1 MKLTPSARYTFH
13 YHIRAMI
20 LEGAFN
26 GIWQLNDVVARKT
39 LHADRLWVTLLLMA
53 PSVSMLMAMFVG
65 PSLEGRD
72 KRPFFL
78 GAGILGR
85 GLLLF
90 VAGVREPW
98 AFVGILGSSALTWA
112 FLFPLQNAVYQSNY
126 TPHER
131 GRLFGIGS
139 SVAGLLSIA
148 TALAVGRLYDW
159 HPQSY
164 RWVYAVAA
172 VAGVGTCWM
181 FSRVRQKGLWKRAR
195 SEIRNPLRHAWQIL
209 REDRDFRLF
218 EVGFFSY
225 GMGFMM
231 MAPLIPLY
239 LVDELK
245 VTYSQA
251 SFCKVV
257 LYQIMLVLTSWLWG
271 RFSGWLHPSGIGVL
285 SFGGLALFPL
295 LLGLAGTPRG
305 AYAAFLLFGLS
316 MAGVE
321 VAWVMGPIAY
331 AGSRDSSS
339 YMAVHTALAG
349 LRALFGHPLGTLLLV
364 LTGGFAVP
372 FAVASGFFV
381 AACGVMAVLWV
392 RRRRMRG

>member
-1 MKLTPSARYTFH
+1 MV
-13 YHIRAMI
+13 
-20 LEGAFN
+20 LEGIFN

-53 PSVSMLMAMFVG
+53 PSVSMLLAMFVG

-78 GAGILGR
+78 WAGILGR

-90 VAGVREPW
+90 AAGVREPW
-98 AFVGILGSSALTWA
+98 AFVALMGTSALTWA

-126 TPHER
+126 MPAER

-139 SVAGLLSIA
+139 SVAGLFSVM
-148 TALAVGRLYDW
+148 TALAVGWLYDW
-159 HPQSY
+159 KPGAY
-164 RWVYAVAA
+164 RWVYPAA
-172 VAGVGTCWM
+172 ALAGVGTCWM
-181 FSRVRQKGLWKRAR
+181 FSRVHQKGLWKRGR
-195 SEIRNPLRHAWQIL
+195 SEIRNPLRHAWEIL
-209 REDRDFRLF
+209 RDDRDFRLF
-218 EVGFFSY
+218 EVGFFLY
-225 GMGFMM
+225 GMAFMM

-245 VTYSQA
+245 ASYSQA

-257 LYQIMLVLTSWLWG
+257 LYQSMLVLTSWVWG
-271 RFSGWLHPSGIGVL
+271 RFSGWLHPSGVGAL
-285 SFGGLALFPL
+285 TFAGLALFPV
-295 LLGLAGTPRG
+295 LLGLASTPSA
-305 AYAAFLLFGLS
+305 AYGAFLAFGLC

-331 AGSRDSSS
+331 AGGRDSSS

-349 LRALFGHPLGTLLLV
+349 ARALLGHPLGTVLLV
-364 LTGGFAVP
+364 LTGGYAVP
-372 FAVASGFFV
+372 FAVASSFF
-381 AACGVMAVLWV
+381 AIASGVMAVLWV
-392 RRRRMRG
+392 RRRRGEKG